1 MFCSVWWI
9 SHRFGKTLFFVFTL
23 SFEGNARANVLKQYH
38 MAISTWCESS
48 HRIYS
53 SILTKLH
60 WYQWV
65 KSLYKYWIFIWI
77 WAHLI
82 VALWVPSYIPNGVH
96 WIDSHSNGSSEVK
109 IIMIVS
115 IESVRWQSNSI
126 DGNQIRAII
135 WEFFFR
141 LQLIENANYLFTE
154 FRNIQSIDY
163 DTIFTSLVANRP
175 NCTKK

>member
-1 MFCSVWWI
+1 MFCFVWWI

-82 VALWVPSYIPNGVH
+82 VALWVSSYIPNGVH

-115 IESVRWQSNSI
+115 IEFDRWKSNSVDGNRIRSMAIEFDRWQPNLGDNLKQKNFGCNWLKMLIIYLQSSEISN
-126 DGNQIRAII
+126 R
-135 WEFFFR
+135 
-141 LQLIENANYLFTE
+141 
-154 FRNIQSIDY
+154 
-163 DTIFTSLVANRP
+163 
-175 NCTKK
+175 

>member
-1 MFCSVWWI
+1 MFCFVWWI

-23 SFEGNARANVLKQYH
+23 SFEGNAWANVQSNIWQYH
-38 MAISTWCESS
+38 MAISTWWESS

-65 KSLYKYWIFIWI
+65 KSLYKYWIFIWN

-96 WIDSHSNGSSEVK
+96 WIEFHSNGSTEVK

-115 IESVRWQSNSI
+115 IEFDRWKSNSVDGNRIRSMAIEFDRWQPNLGDNLKQKNFGCNWLKMLIIYLQSSEISN
-126 DGNQIRAII
+126 R
-135 WEFFFR
+135 
-141 LQLIENANYLFTE
+141 
-154 FRNIQSIDY
+154 
-163 DTIFTSLVANRP
+163 
-175 NCTKK
+175 